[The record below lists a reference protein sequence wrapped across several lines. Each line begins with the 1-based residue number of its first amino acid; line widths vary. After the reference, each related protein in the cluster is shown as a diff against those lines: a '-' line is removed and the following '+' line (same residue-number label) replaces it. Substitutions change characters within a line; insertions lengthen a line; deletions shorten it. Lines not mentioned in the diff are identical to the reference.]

1 MPDVKLAEL
10 VALQRRYHGAR
21 RLRQSVG
28 DGYLYA
34 ENPFFRRIRDAT
46 LRAGYR
52 YTLEDPG
59 AYFGFPL
66 TALPTVL
73 ETRRIPYRASFD
85 AVLALEQSR
94 PGFFSL
100 RDLDKN
106 RPSPN
111 YLLHES
117 AHAVAFAGLFGRP
130 RNVRAALGDRNR
142 LVHVMLGEA
151 YAMTAE
157 YLAACAVRGSLHAW
171 LFSISSYR
179 HRTQKKK
186 AVGELIEQIGLG
198 AMTWALVAAF
208 LENNFLVDSLRAR
221 DVERLLELGPHTA
234 PLARDPALVR
244 RLRSCLTGLM
254 VMSPEFRLDTSR
266 LFLTSLGYPR
276 DIRRVLDLDPLEVVE
291 RDGEL
296 RAGIARLVAVLS
308 GERVRAS
315 KR

>member
-1 MPDVKLAEL
+1 MPATKLAEL

-21 RLRQSVG
+21 RLRRSLG
-28 DGYLYA
+28 DGYLYT
-34 ENPFFRRIRDAT
+34 ENPFFRRIRDAA
-46 LRAGYR
+46 LGAGFR
-52 YTLEDPG
+52 YTLDDPG

-66 TALPTVL
+66 TALPTL
-73 ETRRIPYRASFD
+73 LATRRIPYRASFD

-100 RDLDKN
+100 RDLEQN
-106 RPSPN
+106 RPAPN

-117 AHAVAFAGLFGRP
+117 AHAVAFAAVFGRP
-130 RNVRAALGDRNR
+130 RDVRGALGDRSR

-157 YLAACAVRGSLHAW
+157 YLAACAVQGPLHAW

-186 AVGELIEQIGLG
+186 VAGELIEQIGLG
-198 AMTWALVAAF
+198 AMTWALMAAF
-208 LENNFLVDSLRAR
+208 LYNNFLVDRLRPAQ
-221 DVERLLELGPHTA
+221 VERILELGPQTA
-234 PLARDPALVR
+234 ALSRDAALVR
-244 RLRSCLTGLM
+244 RLGSCLSGLM

-276 DIRRVLDLDPLEVVE
+276 DIRRVLAFGPLDAVE
-291 RDGEL
+291 RDEDL
-296 RAGIARLVAVLS
+296 RAGIARLSAILS
-308 GERVRAS
+308 GERLRAA
-315 KR
+315 RT

>member
-1 MPDVKLAEL
+1 MPDTKLAEL
-10 VALQRRYHGAR
+10 IALQRRHHGAR
-21 RLRQSVG
+21 RLRRSLG
-28 DGYLYA
+28 DGYLYT
-34 ENPFFRRIRDAT
+34 ENPFFRRIRDAA
-46 LRAGYR
+46 LDEGFR

-73 ETRRIPYRASFD
+73 ETRRIPYRPSFD

-106 RPSPN
+106 RPTPN

-117 AHAVAFAGLFGRP
+117 AHAVAFAQLFGRA
-130 RNVRAALGDRNR
+130 RDVRSALGDRSK
-142 LVHVMLGEA
+142 LVQVMLGEA

-157 YLAACAVRGSLHAW
+157 YLAACAVQGPLQAW

-186 AVGELIEQIGLG
+186 ATGELVGQIGLE
-198 AMTWALVAAF
+198 AMTWALMAAF
-208 LENNFLVDSLRAR
+208 LYNNFLVDRL
-221 DVERLLELGPHTA
+221 DGKQTERLLELGPGTA
-234 PLARDPALVR
+234 ALARDPALVR
-244 RLRSCLTGLM
+244 RLRSCLGGLM

-276 DIRRVLDLDPLEVVE
+276 DIRRVLERDPLDAIEH
-291 RDGEL
+291 DAAL
-296 RAGIARLVAVLS
+296 RRGTARLAATL
-308 GERVRAS
+308 AADAA
-315 KR
+315 

>member
-1 MPDVKLAEL
+1 MPATKLAEL
-10 VALQRRYHGAR
+10 IALQRRYHGAR
-21 RLRQSVG
+21 RLRRSLG

-34 ENPFFRRIRDAT
+34 GNPFFSRIRDAA
-46 LRAGYR
+46 LGAGFR

-106 RPSPN
+106 RPAPN

-117 AHAVAFAGLFGRP
+117 AHAVAFAELFGRP
-130 RNVRAALGDRNR
+130 RDVRAALSDRSR

-157 YLAACAVRGSLHAW
+157 YLAACAVQGPFHAW

-186 AVGELIEQIGLG
+186 AAGELIEQIGLP
-198 AMTWALVAAF
+198 AMTWALIAAF
-208 LENNFLVDSLRAR
+208 LYNNFLVDRLRTTQ
-221 DVERLLELGPHTA
+221 VERLLGLGPRTA
-234 PLARDPALVR
+234 ALARNPALVR
-244 RLRSCLTGLM
+244 HLGSCLSGLM

-276 DIRRVLDLDPLEVVE
+276 DIRRVLAFDPLDAVE
-291 RDGEL
+291 RDPAL
-296 RAGIARLVAVLS
+296 RAGIARLSAILS
-308 GERVRAS
+308 GERIRAA
-315 KR
+315 RT

>member
-1 MPDVKLAEL
+1 MKLAEL
-10 VALQRRYHGAR
+10 VALQRRYQGAR
-21 RLRQSVG
+21 RLRRSLG

-34 ENPFFRRIRDAT
+34 ENPFFRRIRDAA
-46 LRAGYR
+46 LGAGFR

-85 AVLALEQSR
+85 AVLALERSR

-100 RDLDKN
+100 RDLEKN
-106 RPSPN
+106 RPTPN

-117 AHAVAFAGLFGRP
+117 AHAVAFAALFGRP
-130 RNVRAALGDRNR
+130 RDVRAALGDRDR

-157 YLAACAVRGSLHAW
+157 YLAACAVQGPLHAW

-186 AVGELIEQIGLG
+186 AAGELVLEIGLP
-198 AMTWALVAAF
+198 AMTWALIAAF
-208 LENNFLVDSLRAR
+208 LENNFLVDGLRAAQ
-221 DVERLLELGPHTA
+221 VERLLELGPYAA
-234 PLARDPALVR
+234 PLARDAALVR
-244 RLRSCLTGLM
+244 RLGSCLGGLM
-254 VMSPEFRLDTSR
+254 VMDPGFRLDTSR

-276 DIRRVLDLDPLEVVE
+276 NIRRVLDFDPLDVVE
-291 RDGEL
+291 RDNAL
-296 RAGIARLVAVLS
+296 RAKIERLVAVLS
-308 GERVRAS
+308 GDRVTAA
-315 KR
+315 KT

>member
-1 MPDVKLAEL
+1 MADVKLAEL

-21 RLRQSVG
+21 RLRRSLG

-46 LRAGYR
+46 LGAGFR
-52 YTLEDPG
+52 YTLDDPG

-85 AVLALEQSR
+85 AVLALERSR

-100 RDLDKN
+100 GDLDSN
-106 RPSPN
+106 RPAPN

-117 AHAVAFAGLFGRP
+117 AHAVAFAELFGRP
-130 RNVRAALGDRNR
+130 RDVRRALGDRAR

-151 YAMTAE
+151 YAMAAE
-157 YLAACAVRGSLHAW
+157 YLAACAVQGRLHAW

-186 AVGELIEQIGLG
+186 AAGELIEQIGLS

-208 LENNFLVDSLRAR
+208 LENNFLVDRLRTAE
-221 DVERLLELGPHTA
+221 VERLLGLLPHTA

-244 RLRSCLTGLM
+244 HLGSCLGGLM

-276 DIRRVLDLDPLEVVE
+276 DIRRVLDFDPLEVVE

-296 RAGIARLVAVLS
+296 RGRIERLVAVLS
-308 GERVRAS
+308 GEVRAAT
-315 KR
+315 K